1 MRLVWL
7 DGHCTGCCKSP
18 LVKLWKAAVYRAHS
32 VVCCIASIEMSI
44 GWTVFCILLMGLVP
58 AGPLPVPGPPIQH
71 SQMLSAYKTGQSPRC
86 HDPLQAF
93 RNLLSPT
100 QLAQPMVQA
109 FQHATSPTARPQS
122 VTAHHKVLTHLQ
134 RGDASKCVAQR
145 GGGWGGSFFSN
156 LESLESRHQLKTP
169 LKMTQQIVV

>member
-1 MRLVWL
+1 MLYSIHRDVHRLN
-7 DGHCTGCCKSP
+7 
-18 LVKLWKAAVYRAHS
+18 
-32 VVCCIASIEMSI
+32 
-44 GWTVFCILLMGLVP
+44 CILLLWIVP

-71 SQMLSAYKTGQSPRC
+71 SEMLSAYKTGQSPRC

-145 GGGWGGSFFSN
+145 GAHPHQDPLFSN

-169 LKMTQQIVV
+169 LK